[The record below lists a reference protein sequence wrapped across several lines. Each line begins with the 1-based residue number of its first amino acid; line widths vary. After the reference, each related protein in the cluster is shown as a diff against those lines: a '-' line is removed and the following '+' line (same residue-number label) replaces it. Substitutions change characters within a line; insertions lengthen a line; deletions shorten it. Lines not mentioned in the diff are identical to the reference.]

1 MPRNSKHF
9 NLMKGLYFIFY
20 QQVKK
25 HVVKDTWDCEKNQ
38 ARETFSLQNQ
48 IFLQRKCIRVQYQL
62 HFCLNVS
69 IVTKLKLRGYRL
81 GSIISTFLCKTGE
94 VQPAITANKE
104 RGGCTGQCSPVVV
117 HLVQRWE
124 PGLWLSGLTAQP
136 QQSNATKID
145 RKLEYNTAASTCLLS
160 TCPQETCISCS
171 FSDVH
176 LQIHE

>member
-25 HVVKDTWDCEKNQ
+25 YVVKDTWDCEKNQ
-38 ARETFSLQNQ
+38 ARETFSLQNL
-48 IFLQRKCIRVQYQL
+48 IFLQRKSIRVQYQL

-104 RGGCTGQCSPVVV
+104 RGGGAAA
-117 HLVQRWE
+117 VQ
-124 PGLWLSGLTAQP
+124 Q
-136 QQSNATKID
+136 
-145 RKLEYNTAASTCLLS
+145 
-160 TCPQETCISCS
+160 
-171 FSDVH
+171 
-176 LQIHE
+176 